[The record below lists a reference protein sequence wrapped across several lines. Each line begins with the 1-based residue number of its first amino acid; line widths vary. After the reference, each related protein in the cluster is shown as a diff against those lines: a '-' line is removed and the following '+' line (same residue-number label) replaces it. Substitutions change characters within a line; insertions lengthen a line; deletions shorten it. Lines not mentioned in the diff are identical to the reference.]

1 MLPSP
6 NKDSFPELLTNSPSL
21 DSDSSSEGMF
31 SSWWV
36 SIFIILLLAFLGFNI
51 FNYLAKGTQETNDV
65 LSPFWTYIMSF
76 FNYGPSIAQPDDN
89 VVDGDDEVSNGKDDA
104 GKDDAGKDDAS
115 KQNGGKKPI
124 SAENAKPNPASV
136 SKMSPDSVNTQNQPD
151 NAQNTALNRALN
163 ISKPQELSKQDYV
176 ANDSYDS
183 TQQGKAGWCYIGSEQ
198 GYRSCSQVGET
209 DTCMSG
215 NIFPTQ
221 DICVNPSLRA

>member
-6 NKDSFPELLTNSPSL
+6 NKDSFPELLTNTPSL
-21 DSDSSSEGMF
+21 DSDATSSEGMF

-76 FNYGPSIAQPDDN
+76 FNYGPSSITPAQPDDN
-89 VVDGDDEVSNGKDDA
+89 AVDDGNKDVAD
-104 GKDDAGKDDAS
+104 
-115 KQNGGKKPI
+115 KQDGGKKPI
-124 SAENAKPNPASV
+124 SAENATPNQASV
-136 SKMSPDSVNTQNQPD
+136 SKMSPDSARNQNAPD

-163 ISKPQELSKQDYV
+163 ISKQQELSKQDYV

-183 TQQGKAGWCYIGSEQ
+183 TQQRKAGWCYIGSEQ
-198 GYRSCSQVGET
+198 GYRSCSQVGEA

-221 DICVNPSLRA
+221 DVCVNPSLRA

>member
-1 MLPSP
+1 MLPAP
-6 NKDSFPELLTNSPSL
+6 NNNSFPELLTNTPSL
-21 DSDSSSEGMF
+21 DSDATSSEGMF

-36 SIFIILLLAFLGFNI
+36 WIFIILLLAYLGFNI
-51 FNYLAKGTQETNDV
+51 FNYLAKGAQTTNDV
-65 LSPFWTYIMSF
+65 LSPFWAYIMSF
-76 FNYGPSIAQPDDN
+76 FNYGPTSITSSQPDDTE
-89 VVDGDDEVSNGKDDA
+89 VEVDDKTDHGKDM
-104 GKDDAGKDDAS
+104 DDGNS
-115 KQNGGKKPI
+115 KQGGSKPI
-124 SAENAKPNPASV
+124 SAENAKPNTASV
-136 SKMSPDSVNTQNQPD
+136 SKMSPDSAQNPQGPD

-163 ISKPQELSKQDYV
+163 ISKQQELSKQDYV

-198 GYRSCSQVGET
+198 GYRSCSQVGEA

>member
-6 NKDSFPELLTNSPSL
+6 KNDSFPELLTNTPSL

-89 VVDGDDEVSNGKDDA
+89 AVDGEDEDDTGKDDT
-104 GKDDAGKDDAS
+104 GKQD
-115 KQNGGKKPI
+115 GGRKPI
-124 SAENAKPNPASV
+124 SAENAKPNTAPV
-136 SKMSPDSVNTQNQPD
+136 SKMSPDSALNQNAPD

-163 ISKPQELSKQDYV
+163 ISKQQELSKQDYV

-198 GYRSCSQVGET
+198 GYRSCSQVGEA

>member
-6 NKDSFPELLTNSPSL
+6 NKDSFPELLTNTPSL
-21 DSDSSSEGMF
+21 DSDSGSEGMF

-36 SIFIILLLAFLGFNI
+36 WIFVILLLAFLGFNI

-76 FNYGPSIAQPDDN
+76 FNYGPASITHTQPDPDD
-89 VVDGDDEVSNGKDDA
+89 VHGDDKA
-104 GKDDAGKDDAS
+104 GKDTHETGKQD
-115 KQNGGKKPI
+115 GGKKPI

-136 SKMSPDSVNTQNQPD
+136 SKMSPDSAHNPQGPD

-163 ISKPQELSKQDYV
+163 ISKQQEMPKQDYV

-198 GYRSCSQVGET
+198 GYRSCSQVGEA

>member
-6 NKDSFPELLTNSPSL
+6 NKDSFPELLTNTPSL
-21 DSDSSSEGMF
+21 DSDATSGEGMF

-36 SIFIILLLAFLGFNI
+36 WIFIILLLAFLGFNI
-51 FNYLAKGTQETNDV
+51 FNYLAKGTQTTNDV

-76 FNYGPSIAQPDDN
+76 FNYGPTITPPEHHDVVADDKVGN
-89 VVDGDDEVSNGKDDA
+89 DSNNQEG
-104 GKDDAGKDDAS
+104 GS
-115 KQNGGKKPI
+115 KESGNKPI
-124 SAENAKPNPASV
+124 SAENAKPKTASV
-136 SKMSPDSVNTQNQPD
+136 AKMSPDSVDSPNAHD

-163 ISKPQELSKQDYV
+163 ISKQQELPKQDYV

-183 TQQGKAGWCYIGSEQ
+183 TQRGKAGWCYIGSEQ
-198 GYRSCSQVGET
+198 GYRSCSQVGEA

-221 DICVNPSLRA
+221 DVCVNPSLRA

>member
-6 NKDSFPELLTNSPSL
+6 NKDSFPELLTNTPSL

-36 SIFIILLLAFLGFNI
+36 SVFIILLLAFLGFNI

-76 FNYGPSIAQPDDN
+76 FNYGPSIAEPDDN
-89 VVDGDDEVSNGKDDA
+89 VVDGDDEVSN
-104 GKDDAGKDDAS
+104 GKDDAS

-136 SKMSPDSVNTQNQPD
+136 SKMSPDSVNNQNQPD

-183 TQQGKAGWCYIGSEQ
+183 IQQGKAGWCYIGSEQ
-198 GYRSCSQVGET
+198 GYRSCSQVGEA

>member
-1 MLPSP
+1 MLPTP
-6 NKDSFPELLTNSPSL
+6 NNDSFPELLTNTPSVN
-21 DSDSSSEGMF
+21 SDSSSEGLF

-36 SIFIILLLAFLGFNI
+36 WIFIILLLAYLGFNI

-76 FNYGPSIAQPDDN
+76 FNYGPSIVQPDSD
-89 VVDGDDEVSNGKDDA
+89 VVDGDDEVSNRKDDA
-104 GKDDAGKDDAS
+104 G

-124 SAENAKPNPASV
+124 SAENATPNPASV
-136 SKMSPDSVNTQNQPD
+136 SRMSPDSVNNQNAPD

-163 ISKPQELSKQDYV
+163 ISKQQEMPKQDYV

-198 GYRSCSQVGET
+198 GYRSCSQVGEA

>member
-6 NKDSFPELLTNSPSL
+6 NNDSFPELLTNTPSL

-36 SIFIILLLAFLGFNI
+36 WIFIIILLAYLGFNI
-51 FNYLAKGTQETNDV
+51 FNYLAKGAETTNDV
-65 LSPFWTYIMSF
+65 LSPFWTYIMTF
-76 FNYGPSIAQPDDN
+76 FNYGPTSITSVQPDDN
-89 VVDGDDEVSNGKDDA
+89 EVDNDDTDGNSNLD
-104 GKDDAGKDDAS
+104 
-115 KQNGGKKPI
+115 GGKPI
-124 SAENAKPNPASV
+124 SAENAKPNTASV
-136 SKMSPDSVNTQNQPD
+136 SKMSPDSAQNLQGPD

-163 ISKPQELSKQDYV
+163 ISKQQELSKQEYV
-176 ANDSYDS
+176 ANDSYDN

-198 GYRSCSQVGET
+198 GYRSCSQVGEA

-221 DICVNPSLRA
+221 DVCVNPSLRA

>member
-6 NKDSFPELLTNSPSL
+6 KNDSFPELLTNTPSL
-21 DSDSSSEGMF
+21 DSDSSSESMF

-36 SIFIILLLAFLGFNI
+36 WIFIILLLAYLGFNI
-51 FNYLAKGTQETNDV
+51 FNYLAKGAQTTNEV
-65 LSPFWTYIMSF
+65 LSPFWAYMMSF
-76 FNYGPSIAQPDDN
+76 FNYGPSIVQPDDN
-89 VVDGDDEVSNGKDDA
+89 EYQAENGNDNDAVDADTGKQD
-104 GKDDAGKDDAS
+104 
-115 KQNGGKKPI
+115 GGRKPI
-124 SAENAKPNPASV
+124 SAENARPNPASV
-136 SKMSPDSVNTQNQPD
+136 SKMSPDSVNNQNVPD

-163 ISKPQELSKQDYV
+163 ISKQQELSKQDYV

-198 GYRSCSQVGET
+198 GYRSCSQVGEA

-221 DICVNPSLRA
+221 DVCVNPSLRA

>member
-6 NKDSFPELLTNSPSL
+6 NKDSFPELLTNTPSL
-21 DSDSSSEGMF
+21 DSNATSGECMF

-36 SIFIILLLAFLGFNI
+36 WIFIILLLVFLGFNI
-51 FNYLAKGTQETNDV
+51 FNYLAKGAQETNDV
-65 LSPFWTYIMSF
+65 LSPFWAYIMSF
-76 FNYGPSIAQPDDN
+76 FNYGPSITQSDDN
-89 VVDGDDEVSNGKDDA
+89 EVDGDNEA
-104 GKDDAGKDDAS
+104 GKDTDDNS
-115 KQNGGKKPI
+115 QQDGGAKPI
-124 SAENAKPNPASV
+124 SAENARPNPASV
-136 SKMSPDSVNTQNQPD
+136 SKMSPDSVQNQNAPD

-163 ISKPQELSKQDYV
+163 ISKQQELSKQDYV

-198 GYRSCSQVGET
+198 GYRSCSQVGEA

-221 DICVNPSLRA
+221 DVCVNPSLRA

>member
-6 NKDSFPELLTNSPSL
+6 NKDSFPELLTNTPSL
-21 DSDSSSEGMF
+21 DSDSSSEGIF

-36 SIFIILLLAFLGFNI
+36 WIFIILLLAYLGFNI
-51 FNYLAKGTQETNDV
+51 FNYLAKGAETTNEV
-65 LSPFWTYIMSF
+65 LSPFWAYIMSF

-89 VVDGDDEVSNGKDDA
+89 EYQAENGNDNDA
-104 GKDDAGKDDAS
+104 GGEDTGKQD
-115 KQNGGKKPI
+115 GGKKPI
-124 SAENAKPNPASV
+124 SAENAQPTPASV
-136 SKMSPDSVNTQNQPD
+136 SKMSPDSAHNQNAPD

-163 ISKPQELSKQDYV
+163 ISKQQELSKQEYV

-198 GYRSCSQVGET
+198 GYRSCSQVGEA

-221 DICVNPSLRA
+221 DVCVNPSLRA

>member
-6 NKDSFPELLTNSPSL
+6 KNDSFPELLTNTPSL
-21 DSDSSSEGMF
+21 DSGSSSEGMF

-36 SIFIILLLAFLGFNI
+36 WIFIILLLAYLGFNI
-51 FNYLAKGTQETNDV
+51 FNYLAKGAQTTNDV
-65 LSPFWTYIMSF
+65 LSPFWAYIMSF
-76 FNYGPSIAQPDDN
+76 FNYGPTITPSEDTDVNTDDT
-89 VVDGDDEVSNGKDDA
+89 DGNDSNDKE
-104 GKDDAGKDDAS
+104 
-115 KQNGGKKPI
+115 GGSNESGNKPI
-124 SAENAKPNPASV
+124 SAENAQPNPASL
-136 SKMSPDSVNTQNQPD
+136 SKINPESTSNPNAHD

-163 ISKPQELSKQDYV
+163 ISKQQELSKQDYV

-183 TQQGKAGWCYIGSEQ
+183 TQQGKAGWCYIGSDQ
-198 GYRSCSQVGET
+198 GYRSCSQVGEA

>member
-6 NKDSFPELLTNSPSL
+6 NNDSFPELLTNTPNL
-21 DSDSSSEGMF
+21 DSDATSGEGMF

-36 SIFIILLLAFLGFNI
+36 WIFIILLLAYLGFNI

-65 LSPFWTYIMSF
+65 LSPFWAYIMSF
-76 FNYGPSIAQPDDN
+76 FNYGPSSISSVQPDDDDGKHGN
-89 VVDGDDEVSNGKDDA
+89 DGNASVADGDGGSS
-104 GKDDAGKDDAS
+104 S
-115 KQNGGKKPI
+115 KQAGGAKPI

-136 SKMSPDSVNTQNQPD
+136 SKMSPDSVDNQNAPD

-163 ISKPQELSKQDYV
+163 ISKQQELPKQDYV

-198 GYRSCSQVGET
+198 GYRSCSQVGEA

>member
-6 NKDSFPELLTNSPSL
+6 NKDSFPELLTNTPSL
-21 DSDSSSEGMF
+21 DSDATSGEGMF

-36 SIFIILLLAFLGFNI
+36 WIFIILLLAYLGFNI
-51 FNYLAKGTQETNDV
+51 FNYLAKGAQTTNDV
-65 LSPFWTYIMSF
+65 LSPFWAYIMSF
-76 FNYGPSIAQPDDN
+76 FNYGPTSISSAPPDHDGEDN
-89 VVDGDDEVSNGKDDA
+89 A
-104 GKDDAGKDDAS
+104 GKDDDSNGTDGNS
-115 KQNGGKKPI
+115 KQDGGRKPI

-136 SKMSPDSVNTQNQPD
+136 SKMSPDSVDTPDAHD

-163 ISKPQELSKQDYV
+163 ISKQQELPKQDYV

-198 GYRSCSQVGET
+198 GYRSCSQVGEA

-221 DICVNPSLRA
+221 DVCVNPSLRA

>member
-6 NKDSFPELLTNSPSL
+6 NKDSFPELLTNTPSL
-21 DSDSSSEGMF
+21 DSDATSGEGMF

-36 SIFIILLLAFLGFNI
+36 WIFIILLLAYLGFNI
-51 FNYLAKGTQETNDV
+51 FNYLAKGTQTTNDV

-76 FNYGPSIAQPDDN
+76 FNYGPTSVSSVHPDHIE
-89 VVDGDDEVSNGKDDA
+89 VDGDDKA
-104 GKDDAGKDDAS
+104 GKDMEGSNKQAGGA
-115 KQNGGKKPI
+115 KPI
-124 SAENAKPNPASV
+124 SAENAKPVPASV

>member
-6 NKDSFPELLTNSPSL
+6 NNDSFPELLTNTPSL
-21 DSDSSSEGMF
+21 DSDATSSEGMF

-36 SIFIILLLAFLGFNI
+36 WIFIILLLAYLGFNI
-51 FNYLAKGTQETNDV
+51 FNYLAKGAQTTNDV
-65 LSPFWTYIMSF
+65 LSPFWAYIMSF
-76 FNYGPSIAQPDDN
+76 FNYGPSSISSVQPDDDDGKHGN
-89 VVDGDDEVSNGKDDA
+89 DGNAIDADGDSNDA
-104 GKDDAGKDDAS
+104 GKQD
-115 KQNGGKKPI
+115 GGSKPI
-124 SAENAKPNPASV
+124 SAENATPNPASV
-136 SKMSPDSVNTQNQPD
+136 SKMSPDSAHNQQGPD

-163 ISKPQELSKQDYV
+163 ISKQQELSKQDYV

-198 GYRSCSQVGET
+198 GYRSCSQVGEA

>member
-6 NKDSFPELLTNSPSL
+6 NNDSFPELLTNTPSL
-21 DSDSSSEGMF
+21 ETSGEGMF

-36 SIFIILLLAFLGFNI
+36 WIFIILLLAYLGFNI

-65 LSPFWTYIMSF
+65 LSPFWAYIMSF
-76 FNYGPSIAQPDDN
+76 FNYGPTSVSSVQSDHNDAQA
-89 VVDGDDEVSNGKDDA
+89 VVDSDA
-104 GKDDAGKDDAS
+104 DGAGNS
-115 KQNGGKKPI
+115 KQAGGSQPI

-136 SKMSPDSVNTQNQPD
+136 SKMSPDSAQNLQGPD

-163 ISKPQELSKQDYV
+163 ISKQQELPKQDYV

-198 GYRSCSQVGET
+198 GYRSCSQVGEA

-221 DICVNPSLRA
+221 EVCVNPSLRA

>member
-6 NKDSFPELLTNSPSL
+6 NKDSFPELLTNTPSL
-21 DSDSSSEGMF
+21 DSDATSGEGMF

-76 FNYGPSIAQPDDN
+76 FNYGPTSITQTQPDDN
-89 VVDGDDEVSNGKDDA
+89 EVDGDNEVGKDT
-104 GKDDAGKDDAS
+104 DDNSQQD
-115 KQNGGKKPI
+115 GGAKPI
-124 SAENAKPNPASV
+124 SAENARPNPASV
-136 SKMSPDSVNTQNQPD
+136 SKMSPDSVQTQNAPD

-163 ISKPQELSKQDYV
+163 ISKQQELPKQDYV

-198 GYRSCSQVGET
+198 GYRSCSQVGEA

-221 DICVNPSLRA
+221 DVCVNPNLRA

>member
-6 NKDSFPELLTNSPSL
+6 NKDSFPELLTNTPSL
-21 DSDSSSEGMF
+21 DSNSSSEGMF

-36 SIFIILLLAFLGFNI
+36 SVFIILLLAFLGFNI

-65 LSPFWTYIMSF
+65 LSPFWAYIMSF
-76 FNYGPSIAQPDDN
+76 FNYGPSITQPDDN
-89 VVDGDDEVSNGKDDA
+89 VVDGDDQAGNGKDDTE
-104 GKDDAGKDDAS
+104 KDDNSQQD
-115 KQNGGKKPI
+115 GGKKPI

-136 SKMSPDSVNTQNQPD
+136 SKMNPDSAQNQNAPD

-163 ISKPQELSKQDYV
+163 ISKQQELSKQDYV

-183 TQQGKAGWCYIGSEQ
+183 TQQGKAGWCYIGSEK
-198 GYRSCSQVGET
+198 GYRSCSQVGEA

-221 DICVNPSLRA
+221 DVCVNPSLRA

>member
-6 NKDSFPELLTNSPSL
+6 NKDSFPELLTNTPSL
-21 DSDSSSEGMF
+21 DSGSSSESMF

-36 SIFIILLLAFLGFNI
+36 WIFIILLLAYLGFNI
-51 FNYLAKGTQETNDV
+51 FNYLAKGAETTNDV

-76 FNYGPSIAQPDDN
+76 FNYGPSIAQSDSDEYQAENVNDN
-89 VVDGDDEVSNGKDDA
+89 DAVDADTGKQD
-104 GKDDAGKDDAS
+104 
-115 KQNGGKKPI
+115 GGSKPI

-136 SKMSPDSVNTQNQPD
+136 SKMSPDSVNNQNVPD

-163 ISKPQELSKQDYV
+163 ISKQQELSKQDYV

-198 GYRSCSQVGET
+198 GYRSCSQVGEV

-221 DICVNPSLRA
+221 DVCVNPSLRA

>member
-6 NKDSFPELLTNSPSL
+6 NKDSFPELLTNTPSL
-21 DSDSSSEGMF
+21 DSDSSGEGMF

-89 VVDGDDEVSNGKDDA
+89 VVDGDDEVSN

-198 GYRSCSQVGET
+198 GYRSCSQVGEA

>member
-6 NKDSFPELLTNSPSL
+6 KNDSFPELLINTPSL
-21 DSDSSSEGMF
+21 DSSSSSEGMF

-36 SIFIILLLAFLGFNI
+36 WIFIILLLAYLGFNI
-51 FNYLAKGTQETNDV
+51 FNYLAKGAQTTNDV
-65 LSPFWTYIMSF
+65 LSPFWAYIMSF
-76 FNYGPSIAQPDDN
+76 FNYGPTITPPEHTDVDADDTHQQ
-89 VVDGDDEVSNGKDDA
+89 DSNDKEGGSKDI
-104 GKDDAGKDDAS
+104 
-115 KQNGGKKPI
+115 GKKPI
-124 SAENAKPNPASV
+124 SAENAKPNPASL
-136 SKMSPDSVNTQNQPD
+136 SKINPESTSNPNAHD

-163 ISKPQELSKQDYV
+163 ISKQQELTKQDYV

-198 GYRSCSQVGET
+198 GYRSCSQVGEA

-221 DICVNPSLRA
+221 DVCVNPSLRA

>member
-1 MLPSP
+1 MLPAP
-6 NKDSFPELLTNSPSL
+6 NNDSFPELLTNTPSL
-21 DSDSSSEGMF
+21 DSDATSSEGIF

-36 SIFIILLLAFLGFNI
+36 WIFIILLLAYLGFNI

-65 LSPFWTYIMSF
+65 LSPFWAYIMSF
-76 FNYGPSIAQPDDN
+76 FNYGPTSITSLQPDHN
-89 VVDGDDEVSNGKDDA
+89 EVDGDASVADGDGGST
-104 GKDDAGKDDAS
+104 S
-115 KQNGGKKPI
+115 KQVGGKPI
-124 SAENAKPNPASV
+124 SAENATPNPASV
-136 SKMSPDSVNTQNQPD
+136 SKMSPDSVNNQNVPD

-163 ISKPQELSKQDYV
+163 ISKQQELPKQDYV

-198 GYRSCSQVGET
+198 GYRSCSQVGEA

-221 DICVNPSLRA
+221 DICVNPNLRT

>member
-1 MLPSP
+1 MLPAP
-6 NKDSFPELLTNSPSL
+6 NNDSFPELLTNTPSL
-21 DSDSSSEGMF
+21 DSGSSSEGMF

-51 FNYLAKGTQETNDV
+51 FNYLAKGAETTNDV
-65 LSPFWTYIMSF
+65 LSPFWAYIMSF
-76 FNYGPSIAQPDDN
+76 FNYGPSIAHHDDN
-89 VVDGDDEVSNGKDDA
+89 EYQAENGNDSVADG
-104 GKDDAGKDDAS
+104 
-115 KQNGGKKPI
+115 KQDGGSKPI
-124 SAENAKPNPASV
+124 SAENATPNTASV
-136 SKMSPDSVNTQNQPD
+136 SRMTPDSVNNQNASD

-163 ISKPQELSKQDYV
+163 ISKQQELSKQDYV

-198 GYRSCSQVGET
+198 GYRSCSQVGEA

>member
-6 NKDSFPELLTNSPSL
+6 NKDSFPELLTNTPSL
-21 DSDSSSEGMF
+21 DSDATSGEGMF

-36 SIFIILLLAFLGFNI
+36 WIFIILLLAYLGFNI
-51 FNYLAKGTQETNDV
+51 FNYLAKGAQTTNDV
-65 LSPFWTYIMSF
+65 LSPFWAYIMSF
-76 FNYGPSIAQPDDN
+76 FNYGPTITPSEDTDVNTDDT
-89 VVDGDDEVSNGKDDA
+89 DGNDSNDKE
-104 GKDDAGKDDAS
+104 
-115 KQNGGKKPI
+115 GGSNESGNKPI
-124 SAENAKPNPASV
+124 SAENAQPNPASL
-136 SKMSPDSVNTQNQPD
+136 SKINPESTSNPNAHD

-163 ISKPQELSKQDYV
+163 ISKQQELSKQDYV

-183 TQQGKAGWCYIGSEQ
+183 TQQGKAGWCYIGSDQ
-198 GYRSCSQVGET
+198 GYRSCSQVGEA

>member
-6 NKDSFPELLTNSPSL
+6 NNDSFPELLTNTPSL
-21 DSDSSSEGMF
+21 DSDASSGEGMF

-36 SIFIILLLAFLGFNI
+36 WIFIILLLAYLGFNI
-51 FNYLAKGTQETNDV
+51 FNYLAKGAQETNDV
-65 LSPFWTYIMSF
+65 LSPFWTYVMSF

-89 VVDGDDEVSNGKDDA
+89 EYPAENENDNDAVGEDTGKQD
-104 GKDDAGKDDAS
+104 
-115 KQNGGKKPI
+115 GGKKPI

-136 SKMSPDSVNTQNQPD
+136 SKMTPDSVDSQNAPD

-163 ISKPQELSKQDYV
+163 ISKQQELSKQDYV

-198 GYRSCSQVGET
+198 GYRSCSQVGEA

-221 DICVNPSLRA
+221 DVCVNPSLRA

>member
-6 NKDSFPELLTNSPSL
+6 NKDSFPELLTNTPSL
-21 DSDSSSEGMF
+21 GSDSSSEGMF

-76 FNYGPSIAQPDDN
+76 FNYGPANITQTQPDDN
-89 VVDGDDEVSNGKDDA
+89 VVDGDDKTGKDTNNT
-104 GKDDAGKDDAS
+104 GKQD
-115 KQNGGKKPI
+115 GGKQDGSKPPI
-124 SAENAKPNPASV
+124 SAENAKPRPASV
-136 SKMSPDSVNTQNQPD
+136 SKMSPDSAHKPDGHD

-163 ISKPQELSKQDYV
+163 ISKQQELSKQDYV

-198 GYRSCSQVGET
+198 GYRSCSQVGEA

-221 DICVNPSLRA
+221 DVCVNPSLRA

>member
-6 NKDSFPELLTNSPSL
+6 KNDSFPELLTNTPSL
-21 DSDSSSEGMF
+21 DSGSSSEGMF

-36 SIFIILLLAFLGFNI
+36 WIFIILLLAYLGFNI
-51 FNYLAKGTQETNDV
+51 FNYLAKGAQTTNDV
-65 LSPFWTYIMSF
+65 LSPFWAYIMSF
-76 FNYGPSIAQPDDN
+76 FNYGPTSITPDDIDIQAEN
-89 VVDGDDEVSNGKDDA
+89 GNDSDAVGEDTDKQDGGN
-104 GKDDAGKDDAS
+104 
-115 KQNGGKKPI
+115 KPI
-124 SAENAKPNPASV
+124 SAENATPNTAPV
-136 SKMSPDSVNTQNQPD
+136 SKMSPESAYNSNAPD

-163 ISKPQELSKQDYV
+163 ISKQQELPKQDYV

-198 GYRSCSQVGET
+198 GYRSCSQVGEA

-221 DICVNPSLRA
+221 DVCVNPSLRA

>member
-6 NKDSFPELLTNSPSL
+6 NKDSFPELLTNTPSVN
-21 DSDSSSEGMF
+21 SDSSSEGMF

-36 SIFIILLLAFLGFNI
+36 WIFIILLLAYLGFNI
-51 FNYLAKGTQETNDV
+51 FNYLAKGAETTNDV
-65 LSPFWTYIMSF
+65 LSPFWAYIMSF
-76 FNYGPSIAQPDDN
+76 FNYGPTSITPDDTDIQSEN
-89 VVDGDDEVSNGKDDA
+89 GNDSDAVGEDTEKQDGGS
-104 GKDDAGKDDAS
+104 
-115 KQNGGKKPI
+115 KPI
-124 SAENAKPNPASV
+124 SAENAKPNTASV
-136 SKMSPDSVNTQNQPD
+136 SKMSPDSAHNQNAPD

-163 ISKPQELSKQDYV
+163 ISKQQELSKQEYV

-198 GYRSCSQVGET
+198 GYRSCSQVGEA

-221 DICVNPSLRA
+221 DVCVNPSLRA